1 MRYHFIRY
9 FVTLSNTEAKY
20 VAATEAKY
28 VAATEAA
35 KEMIWLHSFFDKV
48 GKK

>member
-1 MRYHFIRY
+1 MRYHFIHY
-9 FVTLSNTEAKY
+9 FVTLSN
-20 VAATEAKY
+20 TEAKY